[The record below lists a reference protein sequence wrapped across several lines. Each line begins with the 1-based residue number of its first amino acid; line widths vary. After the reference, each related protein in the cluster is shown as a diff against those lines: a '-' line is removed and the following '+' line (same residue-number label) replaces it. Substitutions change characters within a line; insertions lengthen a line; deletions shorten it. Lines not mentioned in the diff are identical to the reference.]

1 MCRRHSQQKCFQV
14 WEIVFVLGH
23 VKSIQATEV
32 SDCGS
37 GQKRTQNHFGSL
49 IDTIQ
54 KHVFAHLVQIDK
66 IQIVLCKDM
75 DVWLEGHIFQMTK
88 VTQNI
93 NVHCS

>member
-1 MCRRHSQQKCFQV
+1 MSKAF
-14 WEIVFVLGH
+14 
-23 VKSIQATEV
+23 KQASTEV
-32 SDCGS
+32 SDCGP

-93 NVHCS
+93 NVHYSWNHLLGSFS